1 MAIAEGQFSDVEIT
15 ISRSIKNQETTGV
28 LLPSIKNLV

>member
-15 ISRSIKNQETTGV
+15 ISRSIKSGNNGSFDWYYH
-28 LLPSIKNLV
+28 P